1 MEKLLTA
8 HELAEALNLSVETI
22 WRYTRQKRLPVIEL
36 GKKQY
41 RYKKEEVLAALS
53 AEGIQVKEKR
63 AIYAKQGEFSYEDYL
78 RIPEEPGYRFEVLE
92 GFLVKEPSPSLHH
105 QRVSSALYR
114 QLANYFDEFD
124 PEGELFYAPLDLT
137 LADDIV
143 LQPDILLEPG
153 ALCGAEV
160 VFTKEPVWPNS
171 VVAQKASKVLFVS
184 RQKILGQCYKVC
196 LRHRLII
203 ENMLRIVSEKAM
215 LLNKKVEY
223 LTIKSMR
230 GRIAAFLLDHYRK
243 TGRTIFTLPLNRNE
257 MAEFL
262 NVSRPSMSREMGR
275 MKEEGIIDFHLSTIL
290 IKDLDALK
298 KVAG

>member
-1 MEKLLTA
+1 MFSAYIDPLKTAGLFQGVATPDLLAMLGCLEPKLNTYRRNDFIA
-8 HELAEALNLSVETI
+8 VSGEEFES
-22 WRYTRQKRLPVIEL
+22 L
-36 GKKQY
+36 GII
-41 RYKKEEVLAALS
+41 L
-53 AEGIQVKEKR
+53 
-63 AIYAKQGEFSYEDYL
+63 QGEAAVIKENATGD
-78 RIPEEPGYRFEVLE
+78 RIVI
-92 GFLVKEPSPSLHH
+92 
-105 QRVSSALYR
+105 
-114 QLANYFDEFD
+114 
-124 PEGELFYAPLDLT
+124 
-137 LADDIV
+137 DI
-143 LQPDILLEPG
+143 LEPG

-171 VVAQKASKVLFVS
+171 VVAQKASEVLFIS

-196 LRHRLII
+196 LHHRLII

-230 GRIAAFLLDHYRK
+230 GKIAAFLLDYYRK
-243 TGRTIFTLPLNRNE
+243 TGQAIFTLPLNRNA

-275 MKEEGIIDFHLSTIL
+275 MKEEGIIDYHLSTIR

-298 KVAG
+298 KTAG